1 MSFELETENIKIYE
15 PIKAANVKAV
25 VDTDI
30 IVPDSKPDVLNI
42 LQVNAL
48 SSVREKHIQ
57 KDKLCVSGNIDYT
70 ILYSGG
76 DEDVEVK
83 SINTNVPF
91 NEQIQADG
99 IDDTMF
105 NYVLCSVS
113 HVEFKIQNSRKIN
126 IKSVVTF
133 DTGIVGKAVAPT
145 VSSIITDVKLPMKKE
160 KINVLNMAVCSESN
174 FYIQDEIK
182 FPGIPGEID
191 EILKT
196 DIKLTNRDIKTMNN
210 KIVLKGSVI
219 TDTLYSV
226 EGDMYHME
234 NETPFTEVIDA
245 EGLTPEMHTEVKYA
259 VHNADFKLMRGETE
273 CYVDFSG
280 SIDVLIKAYEQ
291 NCYDIISDLYSPDY
305 EVQMQKK
312 RCTLCSVDDT
322 VSQSFSLNET
332 VGISEGMPGIVK
344 VYNLTVNPVTESVSV
359 QNGYATVDGYMD
371 TRLLYL
377 SDSKNMPVYSLA
389 RKIPFSLRINNQNIS
404 ESSQLDT
411 DVTLDHT
418 SYILKSERE
427 AEIRAALRINAKII
441 SQNEVD
447 LISDIRVDEDAP
459 LKKQN
464 QPGIV
469 IYFADEDETLW
480 DIAKRYNTTIDEI
493 AEVNGIDADSTL
505 EKRQQLI
512 IPKRLVI

>member
-48 SSVREKHIQ
+48 SSIREKHIQ

-76 DEDVEVK
+76 DEEVEVK
-83 SINTNVPF
+83 SINTSVPF
-91 NEQIQADG
+91 TEQLQADG

-105 NYVLCSVS
+105 NYVLSSVS

-126 IKSVVTF
+126 VKSVIAF
-133 DTGIVGKAVAPT
+133 DTGIVGKAVTPT
-145 VSSIITDVKLPMKKE
+145 VSSIVSDIKLPMKKE
-160 KINVLNMAVCSESN
+160 KISVLNMAVCSESN

-196 DIKLTNRDIKTMNN
+196 DIKLTSREIKTMNN

-226 EGDMYHME
+226 DGDMYHME

-259 VHNADFKLMRGETE
+259 VHNADFELMSGDAESF
-273 CYVDFSG
+273 VDFSG
-280 SIDVLIKAYEQ
+280 SIDVLIKAYEE
-291 NCYDIISDLYSPDY
+291 NSYDIISDLYSPDY
-305 EVQMQKK
+305 EVKMEKK
-312 RCTLCSVDDT
+312 KCTLCSVDDT
-322 VSQSFSLNET
+322 VSQSFSISET
-332 VGISEGMPGIVK
+332 ISAGEGMPGIVK
-344 VYNLTVNPVTESVSV
+344 VYNLTVNPVAESVNV

-371 TRLLYL
+371 TRILYL
-377 SDSKNMPVYSLA
+377 SDSKNMPVYSLT
-389 RKIPFSLRINNQNIS
+389 RKIPFSLRINNQKIS
-404 ESSQLDT
+404 EQSQIDA
-411 DVTLDHT
+411 DVSLEHT
-418 SYILKSERE
+418 SYILKSERDT
-427 AEIRAALRINAKII
+427 EIRAALKLNAKII
-441 SQNEVD
+441 TQNDVE
-447 LISDIRVDEDAP
+447 LISDININEEAP
-459 LKKQN
+459 LKKQD

-480 DIAKRYNTTIDEI
+480 DIAKKYNTTTEEI
-493 AEVNGIDADSTL
+493 AEVNGIDVDDVL
-505 EKRQQLI
+505 RKRQRLI